1 MGGSWPT
8 RRCLAALAAGLA
20 VALHLCL
27 AAPARADAELEAWLA
42 GLWPEAAARGVSRT
56 TFDAATTGL
65 KLDPDV
71 LVRLDRQVEHT
82 RGVGDYLALLVTP
95 ERIEAGRQKLTEQAA
110 TLTAIETSTGVDRHI
125 LVAVWGIESNYG
137 TSMGTTPII
146 AALATLGLKGGRRAD
161 FGRRELISALLIL
174 ERGEAKREDF
184 VGSWAGAMG
193 HTQFIPSTY
202 LAHAVDFD
210 RDGRRDIWRNVGDA
224 LASTGN
230 YLKVS
235 GWKAGEPV
243 ALEVMLPDGF
253 DYALSAPTAA
263 RPPIGWLGLGMKRPE
278 GASWPGTKSPL
289 LLRVPAGA
297 GGPAFLTGGNFRAIL
312 AYNQSVSYALAVAH
326 LAERIAGAPPF
337 VARWP
342 ADDRPLNREEREDLQ
357 RLLTA
362 AGYDAGSV
370 DSVLGVRTR
379 AAIREY
385 QKTNG
390 LPEDG
395 HPSPALLARLRA
407 AVLP

>member
-1 MGGSWPT
+1 MRETARGRWT
-8 RRCLAALAAGLA
+8 RLGALLVTTLHLGLA
-20 VALHLCL
+20 G
-27 AAPARADAELEAWLA
+27 PARADTDLVAWLT
-42 GLWPEAAARGVSRT
+42 GLWPEAAAKGVSRA
-56 TFDAATTGL
+56 TFDAATADI

-95 ERIEAGRQKLTEQAA
+95 ERIEAGRQKLAEQAT
-110 TLTAIETSTGVDRHI
+110 TLAAVETATGVDRHI

-137 TSMGTTPII
+137 TAMGTTPII

-161 FGRRELISALLIL
+161 FGRREFISALLIL
-174 ERGEAKREDF
+174 ERGEAKREDLI
-184 VGSWAGAMG
+184 GSWAGAMG

-243 ALEVMLPDGF
+243 AIEVVLPDGF
-253 DYALSAPTAA
+253 DFALSAPTAA
-263 RPPIGWLGLGMKRPE
+263 RALGDWQGLGLKRPD
-278 GASWPGTKSPL
+278 GRSWPEAKAPL
-289 LLRVPAGA
+289 ILRLPAGA
-297 GGPAFLTGGNFRAIL
+297 GGPAFLAGPNFRAIL
-312 AYNQSVSYALAVAH
+312 AYNQSVSYALAVGH
-326 LAERIAGAPPF
+326 LAERIAGGAPI
-337 VARWP
+337 AGRWP
-342 ADDRPLNREEREDLQ
+342 ADDRPLTREEREDLQ

-362 AGYDAGSV
+362 AGHDTGSV
-370 DSVLGVRTR
+370 DGVLGVRTR
-379 AAIREY
+379 AAIRTY
-385 QKTNG
+385 QKASG

-395 HPSPALLARLRA
+395 HPSAGLLARLRA